1 MQTREQPPPLTL
13 RASGPLACFTR
24 PELKAERMS
33 YPIIT
38 PSAARGLFEA
48 VLWKPQMRWRI
59 ERIKILSPIAF
70 TSFRRNEVAV
80 GASSPS
86 RSIIDS
92 GGEYDP
98 LIVEDRRQQRN
109 TVALR
114 DVDYVIE
121 ARIELTDRAGP
132 GDSLAKYVS
141 MFQRR
146 LKNGQHFHQPYFG
159 CREFAADIEPVD
171 ELTPGPITETRDLG
185 LMLWDLQ
192 FIESGE
198 KRGPRRK
205 TMTWRTPDGIVEGF
219 ARPVFFAARLV
230 NGVLAVPP
238 TAEAAER
245 SVREAYGLTGGASM
259 EGGCA

>member
-1 MQTREQPPPLTL
+1 MQIKEQPPPLAL

-33 YPIIT
+33 YPVVT

-59 ERIKILSPIAF
+59 ERIKVLSPIAF
-70 TSFRRNEVAV
+70 TSFRRNEVGV
-80 GASSPS
+80 GASAPS
-86 RSIIDS
+86 RSVLDS

-114 DVDYVIE
+114 DVAYVLE

-132 GDSLAKYVS
+132 GNSLAKYVS

-146 LKNGQHFHQPYFG
+146 LEKGQHFHQPYFG
-159 CREFAADIEPVD
+159 CREFAADLEPVD
-171 ELTPGPITETRDLG
+171 EHTPEPVPETRDLG
-185 LMLWDLQ
+185 LMLWDLE
-192 FIESGE
+192 FIKSSD
-198 KRGPRRK
+198 KKGPRRK
-205 TMTWRTPDGIVEGF
+205 TMTWRTPDGVADGF
-219 ARPVFFAARLV
+219 ARPVFFAAKLV
-230 NGVLAVPP
+230 NGVVEVPP
-238 TAEAAER
+238 TPEAAER
-245 SVREAYGLTGGASM
+245 SIREAHGLLG
-259 EGGCA
+259 EGGRA